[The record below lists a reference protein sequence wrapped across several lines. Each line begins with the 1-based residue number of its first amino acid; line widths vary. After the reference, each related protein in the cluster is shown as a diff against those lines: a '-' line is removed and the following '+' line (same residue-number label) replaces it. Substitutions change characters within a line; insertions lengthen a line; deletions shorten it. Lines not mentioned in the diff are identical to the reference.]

1 MNNGSKIFV
10 AGANGMVGS
19 AIIRELKKNGF
30 NNLLT
35 PSSKE
40 LDLRNQVEVSN
51 FFETNVFLFFTVETR
66 LPKSG
71 IQLLCI
77 RIWQIL
83 LIFVFF

>member
-51 FFETNVFLFFTVETR
+51 FFETNKGKVRFVSIGVFLKER
-66 LPKSG
+66 LMEN
-71 IQLLCI
+71 
-77 RIWQIL
+77 
-83 LIFVFF
+83 